1 MIPLKDDA
9 PRITTPYI
17 TYFLI
22 MVNTL
27 VFLFQSMLGREA
39 GQLFVYQ
46 FGLVP
51 ANIAGWLS
59 GMVHVPA
66 NVIFLPVLTSM
77 FLHGSLLHLLFNMW
91 ALWIFGDNV
100 EDHLGHFLY
109 LAMYL
114 VTGIA
119 ASVMHTLFN
128 LHSVIPS
135 VGASGAIA
143 GIMGAYFVLY
153 PRARVLT
160 FAFVFFLWLP
170 AWLVLGFWFVGQ
182 FLSGAA
188 TAIAATASTTGGI
201 AFWAHVGGFAA
212 GVLLIRLF
220 PARPRRYHY
229 GM

>member
-1 MIPLKDDA
+1 
-9 PRITTPYI
+9 
-17 TYFLI
+17 
-22 MVNTL
+22 
-27 VFLFQSMLGREA
+27 
-39 GQLFVYQ
+39 
-46 FGLVP
+46 
-51 ANIAGWLS
+51 
-59 GMVHVPA
+59 
-66 NVIFLPVLTSM
+66 
-77 FLHGSLLHLLFNMW
+77 
-91 ALWIFGDNV
+91 
-100 EDHLGHFLY
+100 
-109 LAMYL
+109 
-114 VTGIA
+114 
-119 ASVMHTLFN
+119 
-128 LHSVIPS
+128 
-135 VGASGAIA
+135 
-143 GIMGAYFVLY
+143 MGAYFVLY